1 MPNMTKIIQL
11 YKLIAE
17 LSFIKLVIIFE
28 LLIKTKTLLLS
39 WEKDQRSLSGTLW

>member
-17 LSFIKLVIIFE
+17 LSFIKQVDIIE
-28 LLIKTKTLLLS
+28 LLI
-39 WEKDQRSLSGTLW
+39 